1 MKSARKL
8 CTLALLST
16 GAFAQSIV
24 LPSTLTVP
32 AISSTGTAFTYS
44 GTLTQTATIALTAA
58 GAACEQAGGVYCT
71 NASGVVTVAGS
82 SPVGAATSF
91 TGSVGGFT
99 GTFNFGA
106 LIMTISGVGSVQLFA
121 ANATNG
127 LGSSAP
133 PGSLTLPATSLTAL
147 GFPNFSVSNPTITF
161 TVADSNYPDNSLG
174 FTVTGA
180 SGSTPSP
187 TPAPGGLILV
197 ILGLAAI
204 TLMFWF
210 NRFRRPRL
218 Y

>member
-1 MKSARKL
+1 MNSARKL
-8 CTLALLST
+8 CIFALLST

-32 AISSTGTAFTYS
+32 AISSSGTAFTYS
-44 GTLTQTATIALTAA
+44 GTLTQAATIALTAA
-58 GAACEQAGGVYCT
+58 GAACEQAGSVYCT

-82 SPVGAATSF
+82 SAVGAATSF
-91 TGSVGGFT
+91 TGSVGGFS
-99 GTFNFGA
+99 GTFNYGS

-121 ANATNG
+121 ANASDG
-127 LGSSAP
+127 LGSGAP
-133 PGSLTLPATSLTAL
+133 PSSLTLPATSLTAL

-161 TVADSNYPDNSLG
+161 TVADNLYTDNSG
-174 FTVTGA
+174 SFSVASG

-187 TPAPGGLILV
+187 TPAPGGLILA

-204 TLMFWF
+204 SLMFGF